1 MKAIALRAFRPR
13 WGVGP
18 QVIVV
23 LLVIG
28 LFGALLIEPTRQLL
42 EQRERIAGMAS
53 DLEKIDRSNE
63 RLEDR
68 IARLNDPDFLEQR
81 ARTQV
86 GLVRPGETTYI
97 VMPPSRGATKPGRKG
112 PKKAPAVRP
121 EPPGLIE
128 GFLDFIGVP

>member
-1 MKAIALRAFRPR
+1 MKAMALRPFRPR

-18 QVIVV
+18 QIVVV
-23 LLVIG
+23 LLIVG
-28 LFGALLIEPTRQLL
+28 LFGALLIEPTRQLI
-42 EQRERIAGMAS
+42 EQRERIAGMATS
-53 DLEKIDRSNE
+53 LKKIERSNE

-97 VMPPSRGATKPGRKG
+97 VMPPSRGSKGARKKGRDKV
-112 PKKAPAVRP
+112 AVPRAQ
-121 EPPGLIE
+121 PPGLIE

>member
-1 MKAIALRAFRPR
+1 MKVLPLRPR

-23 LLVIG
+23 LLIIG

-53 DLEKIDRSNE
+53 DLETIERSNE

-68 IARLNDPDFLEQR
+68 IARLSDPDFLEQR
-81 ARTQV
+81 ARTV

-97 VMPPSRGATKPGRKG
+97 VMPPSRGHGKKGGQRADRKAR
-112 PKKAPAVRP
+112 APRVQ
-121 EPPGLIE
+121 PPGPIE
-128 GFLDFIGVP
+128 GFLDFVGIP